1 MEAQAQAEN
10 DRRHNEEE
18 EAVSQEEAESDEEG
32 NELREREL
40 RQHLP
45 DREAFERSVQE
56 SMSPIDRQHA
66 PIQLADRRIHIIGTG
81 SIGKL
86 VAHALRGIPDPP
98 PITLLFHRYKLLQAW
113 NKGRKVITVAD
124 GEAEVPRGG
133 FDVELRPMVT
143 RQHGIELQRGQN
155 SVWDMADSTGMLP
168 HNVAAIVKQQQAG
181 QKAAAQEE
189 TSRQE
194 ESAQE
199 QSIQEAPAQE
209 EHVQEI
215 SAEEDSEPQQMA
227 SEPID
232 TNPQSI
238 TMNPRGAGLP
248 YVKDD
253 MIHNLIVTTKTVT
266 TVGALASV
274 KHRLNRNST
283 ICFLQNGM
291 GVIDVVNEQ
300 VFPNEATRPTYVQGV
315 INHGANTP
323 PEKAESDP
331 FYVIH
336 AGHGTISL
344 AILPREEPQPTPSD
358 TAAEQSEA
366 DLSNPTSFVPITPSS
381 ADVPGTS
388 QRHYPE
394 TARYIIRTLTRTP
407 ALAAVGYTPL
417 DLLQLQLE
425 KLAVNSII
433 NPLTA
438 LLDARNGAVL
448 GSSSFHLVRTARMLL
463 AETSLVMRSLPE
475 LRHLPNVE
483 WRFSAKRLEK
493 LYTIVAK
500 KTAGNVS
507 SMLADVRAGRRTEI
521 EYINGY
527 IVRRG
532 EELGVKC
539 VVNYSFMQM
548 VMGKKAV
555 VAREVRDEVPVL
567 GKRSGLNPD
576 CE

>member
-10 DRRHNEEE
+10 DRRHNDNEEE

-32 NELREREL
+32 NELSEQEL
-40 RQHLP
+40 KQHLA
-45 DREAFERSVQE
+45 DREAFERSIQE

-66 PIQLADRRIHIIGTG
+66 PIRLADRRIHIIGTG

-113 NKGRKVITVAD
+113 NKGKKVITVAD

-133 FDVELRPMVT
+133 FDIELLPMVT
-143 RQHGIELQRGQN
+143 RQHGVELQRGQN

-168 HNVAAIVKQQQAG
+168 HDVAAIVKQQQAG

-189 TSRQE
+189 ASSQE
-194 ESAQE
+194 QSAQE
-199 QSIQEAPAQE
+199 HFIQEALAQE
-209 EHVQEI
+209 EHPQETP
-215 SAEEDSEPQQMA
+215 AEEDSKPQQPA
-227 SEPID
+227 FEPID

-238 TMNPRGAGLP
+238 TMNPRGPGLP

-266 TVGALASV
+266 TVAALAPL

-291 GVIDVVNEQ
+291 GVIDDINEQ

-315 INHGANTP
+315 INHGANSP

-366 DLSNPTSFVPITPSS
+366 DLSNPTSFSPITPSS
-381 ADVPGTS
+381 ADVPRTS
-388 QRHYPE
+388 RRHYPE

-407 ALAAVGYTPL
+407 VLAAVGYTPL

-425 KLAVNSII
+425 KLAVNSIL

-448 GSSSFHLVRTARMLL
+448 GSFHLVRTARMLL
-463 AETSLVMRSLPE
+463 AETSLVIRSLPE

-493 LYTIVAK
+493 LYTMVAA
-500 KTAGNVS
+500 KTGGNVS

-532 EELGVKC
+532 EDLGVKC

-567 GKRSGLNPD
+567 GKRSGLNP
-576 CE
+576 EL